1 MINQKIDAEMQKNGR
16 KNYGLPGPL
25 KDLLNLIY

>member
-1 MINQKIDAEMQKNGR
+1 MKNQKIDVEIQKNGK
-16 KNYGLPGPL
+16 KNYGLLGPL